1 MKHIGVEISRKL
13 LANALLVLS
22 STAED
27 GEIGVRISHYC
38 FTVLQKTGEDNS
50 NDLSLYFQLSLLSV
64 PKEPVSSSLPG
75 LWKYPTNRDDAIKSS
90 TSWIK
95 GKQADD
101 GAEGLWRVRDD
112 LYDLSGFVDKHPG
125 GAEWLEIT
133 KGTDIT
139 EAFEAHHLNPSAEKH
154 LKQLHV
160 RRAKSQRNSPYNF
173 REDGFYKTLKKKVR
187 VVLGD
192 DYSGPTFESKLI
204 IDLLLTGTLV
214 STVLSAAFRS
224 YGLAVVSG
232 SFLALTAIAAHNFFH
247 QKDNF
252 RMYYFHLCFL
262 SSRDWRISHSLS
274 HHIYPNSVLDLEV
287 SLFEPFFQWLP
298 DPSKTWFSRYGSWLY
313 SPIIYSV
320 MFHSQLL
327 LRLGLMFQGEPKMVT
342 APDALSFIIPV
353 VMMLCGG
360 SGLKDTLLLWTT
372 VLISS
377 SFFFGLIGLNAGH
390 HHPEV
395 FHDGDTPRK
404 DRDWGLFQLDAV
416 RERKEVMSCTFL
428 ALISFGH
435 HALHHL
441 FPSLDHGRLQ
451 QLYPALEDTCKEF
464 GIPFEV
470 STVWE
475 MLSGQFRQLARTEP
489 NPLPPGHQHR

>member
-13 LANALLVLS
+13 L
-22 STAED
+22 
-27 GEIGVRISHYC
+27 H
-38 FTVLQKTGEDNS
+38 
-50 NDLSLYFQLSLLSV
+50 LLSV

-139 EAFEAHHLNPSAEKH
+139 EAFEAHHLNPSTEKH

-160 RRAKSQRNSPYNF
+160 RRAKSQRNSPYTF

-204 IDLLLTGTLV
+204 TDLLLTGTLV

-262 SSRDWRISHSLS
+262 SSRIQNLEIARALLLGPSLELAPNFYNQKLLSLTLVSGRMVYDITLVLVWPTDDREIGGLENQPLPQSSHLS
-274 HHIYPNSVLDLEV
+274 QLSIGPGGFPLRTFLPMVARSFQDVVQQIRLVVIQSYHLQCNV
-287 SLFEPFFQWLP
+287 SLADTAQV
-298 DPSKTWFSRYGSWLY
+298 R
-313 SPIIYSV
+313 
-320 MFHSQLL
+320 LL
-327 LRLGLMFQGEPKMVT
+327 T
-342 APDALSFIIPV
+342 
-353 VMMLCGG
+353 
-360 SGLKDTLLLWTT
+360 
-372 VLISS
+372 
-377 SFFFGLIGLNAGH
+377 
-390 HHPEV
+390 
-395 FHDGDTPRK
+395 
-404 DRDWGLFQLDAV
+404 
-416 RERKEVMSCTFL
+416 
-428 ALISFGH
+428 
-435 HALHHL
+435 
-441 FPSLDHGRLQ
+441 
-451 QLYPALEDTCKEF
+451 Y
-464 GIPFEV
+464 
-470 STVWE
+470 
-475 MLSGQFRQLARTEP
+475 
-489 NPLPPGHQHR
+489 

>member
-1 MKHIGVEISRKL
+1 M
-13 LANALLVLS
+13 
-22 STAED
+22 
-27 GEIGVRISHYC
+27 
-38 FTVLQKTGEDNS
+38 GEDNS
-50 NDLSLYFQLSLLSV
+50 NDLGLYFQLHLLSV

-139 EAFEAHHLNPSAEKH
+139 EAFEVHHLNPSAEKH

-160 RRAKSQRNSPYNF
+160 RRAKSPRNSPYTF

-204 IDLLLTGTLV
+204 TDLLLTGTLV
-214 STVLSAAFRS
+214 STVLSAACRS

-232 SFLALTAIAAHNFFH
+232 AFLALTAIAAHNFFH

-287 SLFEPFFQWLP
+287 SIFEPFFHWLP

-320 MFHSQLL
+320 MFHSQIL
-327 LRLGLMFQGEPKMVT
+327 LRYSSPMASLVLTDSSQLTSDSQHLGEPKMVT

-353 VMMLCGG
+353 VMMFCGG
-360 SGLKDTLLLWTT
+360 SGLKDTLLLWST

-404 DRDWGLFQLDAV
+404 DMDWGLFQLDAV
-416 RERKEVMSCTFL
+416 RDRKEVMSCTFL
-428 ALISFGH
+428 ALVSFGH